1 MFSPDIFITTKTANM
16 NLESKKLDNSMG
28 YSCGSNHILMNSST
42 VLTPT
47 SPHQTFYVPTKS
59 NEMSDY
65 HLNLDHMNIA
75 TSTQPSNYTNDY
87 FNWFDMGSVVDT
99 PNSAQSTIPAPNK
112 NIKEEIFNFEPDY
125 IEFFQRYCDN
135 SVTKATDFQQ
145 SDHDYMNFNE
155 SNCQSK
161 SMCASPHFEPWLN
174 ANNTTSNGL
183 PPIST
188 ISEQFQ
194 TNYLDRDD
202 FNLIEND
209 STIQNDI
216 DLQSMNNFN
225 FNQITEDK
233 SDRDEKNIWD
243 MLGFESNQPESPT
256 DNIFVDEILDCK
268 NEMIAS
274 SESEKISNIIDERID
289 SKEWICKWENCFK
302 IYSNQTELVRHIEKT
317 HIEVKKGD
325 AFSCHWF
332 DCARQLK
339 PFNARYKLLIH
350 MRVHSGEKPNKCQVC
365 LNNSNFYFQLKI
377 IVKCLY
383 CHFKCHY

>member
-1 MFSPDIFITTKTANM
+1 MFSPDIFITTKTINM
-16 NLESKKLDNSMG
+16 NLESTKLDNSMG

-59 NEMSDY
+59 DEMSDY

-99 PNSAQSTIPAPNK
+99 PNSAQSTIPAANK

-194 TNYLDRDD
+194 TNYLDRND
-202 FNLIEND
+202 FNLTEND

-225 FNQITEDK
+225 FNQIAEDK

-268 NEMIAS
+268 NEMIAP
-274 SESEKISNIIDERID
+274 SETEKISNIIDERID
-289 SKEWICKWENCFK
+289 SKEWICKWEHCFK
-302 IYSNQTELVRHIEKT
+302 IYSNQIELVRHIEKT

-365 LNNSNFYFQLKI
+365 LINSNLYFQLKN
-377 IVKCLY
+377 
-383 CHFKCHY
+383 HS